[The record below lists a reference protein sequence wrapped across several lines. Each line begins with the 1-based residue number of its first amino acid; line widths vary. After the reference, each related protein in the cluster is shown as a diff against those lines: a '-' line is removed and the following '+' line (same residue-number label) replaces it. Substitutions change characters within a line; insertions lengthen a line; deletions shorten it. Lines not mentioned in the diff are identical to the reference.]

1 MKKSIKLTLVAAAI
15 AAMPL
20 TSQAAGMGR
29 LTVLSALGQPLR
41 AEIAVN
47 AAPDELQTLVAKVPD
62 ASEFK
67 QAGVPMAPVLS
78 DIRVAIERR
87 GAGAVVRISSDR
99 PLNEPFVD
107 MMVEL
112 AWANGRLIREYTFLL
127 DPAQGAPGKP
137 VSAVAQ
143 PAVRQ
148 APPPAPAGQ
157 LAPGRAAVAPP
168 QSYRVKRGDTLNRI
182 AQQTRA
188 EGVSLD
194 QMLVALFRANPTAFD
209 GNMNRLR
216 AGKILSVPSTEAAQ
230 AIGPAEAR
238 RQVVAQSADFADYR
252 RRLAQAA
259 VAQEPAP
266 APVDQQSSGRIA
278 PKVSEAPSAVSEAK
292 DQVRVSKTDTGP
304 ATEAGSAS
312 TANSARLQAL
322 EEDLLARDKALK
334 EANERLAELEKNIVQ
349 LQQLIEL
356 KSKGMAELQAAAGA
370 SGGATTP
377 PTPAE
382 PAPPTPPEAPV
393 ASAAATASAEP
404 QAQPVE
410 PSPAE
415 PAAAAEAAA
424 PAKPDVPVP
433 SPAPAPASGFLDE
446 ILSNPLNLAAG
457 GGLLALL
464 LGWGLYRKRK
474 SAEPSGHSQGGVAT
488 ELSLGGASVFGAS
501 GGQSVDTGSSI
512 IQTDF
517 SQSGMTSIDADEGV
531 DPVAEAD
538 VYMAYGRDAQAEE
551 ILLDAIK
558 ADPGRTAVH
567 LKLLEVYA
575 QRKSIKQFDHTATE
589 LYSQTQGQ
597 GADWQKAAS
606 MGRKLDPDNPLYR
619 ENPEDTAAKG
629 GPAASALAQAGVA
642 AAAGVAG
649 AAMAQG
655 DDESMSSELPGEG
668 SVSMDFVKSDG
679 PLDGD
684 TGAEMPTSHA
694 ELKDTWAMPG
704 DISKFAEGEFTE
716 PSDGASKQA
725 PGEGLSPMEG
735 SDIDF
740 NLDLGDAPAAEVAE
754 PEESMAEDETLGIS
768 SALEF
773 DLDIAEDESAPGDE
787 EVASAESQLAE
798 TLVDADPLAEMEAE
812 EARLGDSAGLDFDL
826 DVPEVESA
834 NEPAEDADLASTVSV
849 SPVDALDNDDVAM
862 VDLEKSSFDGTLLDF
877 DFEPESSGAHLSP
890 ESTMLDLSSID
901 LDLEAPESNA
911 DAGGEAAESI
921 DLPEIET
928 PAVEP
933 ASEDEASDLDLRLD
947 DADEV
952 DDEGIA
958 TKLELARAYEE
969 MGDKDGARELLDE
982 VLKEGSEAHKGQAR
996 SILERL

>member
-1 MKKSIKLTLVAAAI
+1 
-15 AAMPL
+15 
-20 TSQAAGMGR
+20 
-29 LTVLSALGQPLR
+29 
-41 AEIAVN
+41 
-47 AAPDELQTLVAKVPD
+47 
-62 ASEFK
+62 
-67 QAGVPMAPVLS
+67 MAPVLS

-127 DPAQGAPGKP
+127 DPAQGHRASRSVQWP
-137 VSAVAQ
+137 SRRCA
-143 PAVRQ
+143 RRRRR
-148 APPPAPAGQ
+148 PPPASSPRPCRRGSATELSRQARRHAQSHRPAD
-157 LAPGRAAVAPP
+157 AR
-168 QSYRVKRGDTLNRI
+168 RR
-182 AQQTRA
+182 
-188 EGVSLD
+188 VSLD

-538 VYMAYGRDAQAEE
+538 VTWPTGAMPRPKKFSSMRSRRIRAAPRY
-551 ILLDAIK
+551 
-558 ADPGRTAVH
+558 

-606 MGRKLDPDNPLYR
+606 MGRKLDPDNPSTVRIRKTPLRRADRPLRRLRKPVLRQRPALPVRQWLKAMTKACPRSCLARKCVDGFRQVGRPPRWRHRRRDADQPRRVEGYLGDAR
-619 ENPEDTAAKG
+619 RHQQVHG
-629 GPAASALAQAGVA
+629 G
-642 AAAGVAG
+642 
-649 AAMAQG
+649 
-655 DDESMSSELPGEG
+655 E
-668 SVSMDFVKSDG
+668 
-679 PLDGD
+679 
-684 TGAEMPTSHA
+684 
-694 ELKDTWAMPG
+694 
-704 DISKFAEGEFTE
+704 FAE
-716 PSDGASKQA
+716 PSGGASKQA

-877 DFEPESSGAHLSP
+877 DFEPESSGAQLSP

-911 DAGGEAAESI
+911 DAGARLPSPSTSPKSKRLQSSLRPRTKPPTSICGSMTRMKSMTKESR
-921 DLPEIET
+921 PSWSWRA
-928 PAVEP
+928 P
-933 ASEDEASDLDLRLD
+933 
-947 DADEV
+947 
-952 DDEGIA
+952 
-958 TKLELARAYEE
+958 TKRWVTRTVRANSWT
-969 MGDKDGARELLDE
+969 RF
-982 VLKEGSEAHKGQAR
+982 
-996 SILERL
+996 